1 MAHVLDGRPRR
12 LILSFGALV
21 ALLLACL
28 AVPALAQAQDSNCED
43 FDTQEEAQEAFSPGD
58 PDGLDRDSDGVACEN
73 LPSGTASAGGND
85 DGNDQSQLSRTGFDA
100 WLVALLG
107 AMCVAGGV
115 ALRVRRNSTS

>member
-1 MAHVLDGRPRR
+1 MAHALDGRPRR
-12 LILSFGALV
+12 LILAFGALV

-28 AVPALAQAQDSNCED
+28 AVPALAQAQDQNCPD
-43 FDTQEEAQEAFSPGD
+43 FDTQEEAQEALSPGD

-85 DGNDQSQLSRTGFDA
+85 DGNDQSQLSQTGFDA

-107 AMCVAGGV
+107 AMFVAGGLLV
-115 ALRVRRNSTS
+115 RLRRHAN

>member
-1 MAHVLDGRPRR
+1 VAHVLDGRPRR

-28 AVPALAQAQDSNCED
+28 ALPGLAQAQDRNCDD

-58 PDGLDRDSDGVACEN
+58 PEGLDGNSDGVACEN
-73 LPSGTASAGGND
+73 LPSGTASAGGAD

-107 AMCVAGGV
+107 AICVSAGLAV
-115 ALRVRRNSTS
+115 RVRRRTT

>member
-1 MAHVLDGRPRR
+1 MAHALDRRPQR

-28 AVPALAQAQDSNCED
+28 AVPALAQAQDQNCPD
-43 FDTQEEAQEAFSPGD
+43 FDTQEEAQEALSPGD

-107 AMCVAGGV
+107 ATCVIGSLG
-115 ALRVRRNSTS
+115 LLVRRRTS